1 METSHQPFKKAHQL
15 ITPMMTLRCDVM
27 RSNSNDS
34 KQEFRS
40 ENFFLQKMLEIS
52 ELFLVVYFTFFCNR
66 EKCYFVGLEM
76 PKRKITGYV
85 FYMNWNLNNYST
97 TSTNTDFES
106 FFRMCDRKWSAMS
119 EEEKQQWKTRLR
131 AEEHFEPHRQL
142 FGFLHNLQCE
152 KRYQRRHIPF
162 PQIFQRFENLNASQM
177 ERIRRHESS
186 LFLNLLKFSMKQS
199 KLQFSCAF
207 IGVSFSGRTLVTSKF
222 LEIQLLKFTLE
233 LGLTEVVGDNFRTQ
247 GWSLPSNVEEILD
260 ECSYLVCEGTKY
272 SAVVEVMKFIWANE
286 QRLGIPPTL
295 LLMEDF
301 LNTFQLCN
309 EHKNEEEDII
319 LPPLMNCRPREVK
332 LPVNCSYHTK
342 QWTRDF
348 PCALEEAFI
357 ALEEIFRKI
366 QNVQP
371 NHFKIGK
378 LLESLEEY
386 RDEHNY
392 PFCSQFMQQDEEL
405 PLIEFDEDMHEGAR
419 WRETSVPIFGDD
431 ELTRKKFYEEI
442 FEGTREVNTNIPFDG
457 VYIKLF
463 DDITPKNF
471 YEEIFEGAQWTET
484 SVPIFG
490 DDEVTPKKFYEE
502 IFEEPTTN
510 GWKEQQPI
518 EGIFP
523 FFDKLIQQYDELS
536 SNNFYK
542 ALFEEPAQD
551 PSDEQAEEEN
561 DLIVL

>member
-162 PQIFQRFENLNASQM
+162 PQIFQRV
-177 ERIRRHESS
+177 
-186 LFLNLLKFSMKQS
+186 K
-199 KLQFSCAF
+199 
-207 IGVSFSGRTLVTSKF
+207 
-222 LEIQLLKFTLE
+222 
-233 LGLTEVVGDNFRTQ
+233 

-442 FEGTREVNTNIPFDG
+442 FEEPETDQRKEQQKETEFPFFDKHIRQYDELSSNNFYKALFEGTREVNTNIPFDG